1 MKKILGLIVIILLFA
16 YIPIYSIWPID
27 YSSKT
32 ANILILL
39 GNMQIIIIESLSN
52 LITFIAPIILSLLNT
67 IAGLIFQAIE
77 IILSLPYKDINPVYL
92 LIGLF
97 IVAYFF
103 EKFRVINNEISK
115 LNKKLLKHIS
125 SNKNNSEKPLAD
137 HMDEIHKLNNKADS
151 IMLLLSE
158 INNAADIFKSTGF
171 RSKKM
176 RRETLLDTNEN
187 NAEEVVSFSDLDRSV
202 SSEDSRTSVSDEII
216 DDNTSQAVRDEKRAK
231 DEEQLMRLRKDIQS
245 LAEQVNTASDDNLSQ
260 AVRDEKCTKDEEQL
274 MRLRKDIESLA
285 EQVNTANDSNLSQAG
300 RDEKRAK
307 DEEQLMRLRKDAESL
322 AKQDKESE
330 QFNTVDEI
338 IEDDNISQI
347 DLVRALIASNEIDD
361 AKNLLKRIVEMGSE
375 DDKHEAR
382 LLFMQIK

>member
-39 GNMQIIIIESLSN
+39 GNVQIIIIESLSN
-52 LITFIAPIILSLLNT
+52 LITFVAPIILSLLNT
-67 IAGLIFQAIE
+67 IAGLIFQTIE

-125 SNKNNSEKPLAD
+125 SNKNNSEKPFAD

-176 RRETLLDTNEN
+176 RRETLLEPNEN

-202 SSEDSRTSVSDEII
+202 SPEDSRTSVSDEII
-216 DDNTSQAVRDEKRAK
+216 DDNTSQAVRDE
-231 DEEQLMRLRKDIQS
+231 
-245 LAEQVNTASDDNLSQ
+245 N
-260 AVRDEKCTKDEEQL
+260 
-274 MRLRKDIESLA
+274 
-285 EQVNTANDSNLSQAG
+285 
-300 RDEKRAK
+300 RAK

-322 AKQDKESE
+322 VKQDKESE

-361 AKNLLKRIVEMGSE
+361 AKNLLKRIVETGSE

>member
-1 MKKILGLIVIILLFA
+1 
-16 YIPIYSIWPID
+16 
-27 YSSKT
+27 
-32 ANILILL
+32 
-39 GNMQIIIIESLSN
+39 
-52 LITFIAPIILSLLNT
+52 
-67 IAGLIFQAIE
+67 
-77 IILSLPYKDINPVYL
+77 
-92 LIGLF
+92 
-97 IVAYFF
+97 
-103 EKFRVINNEISK
+103 
-115 LNKKLLKHIS
+115 
-125 SNKNNSEKPLAD
+125 
-137 HMDEIHKLNNKADS
+137 MDEIHKLNNKADS

-176 RRETLLDTNEN
+176 RRETLLEPNEN

-202 SSEDSRTSVSDEII
+202 SPEDSRTSVSDEII
-216 DDNTSQAVRDEKRAK
+216 DDNTSQAVRDENRA
-231 DEEQLMRLRKDIQS
+231 
-245 LAEQVNTASDDNLSQ
+245 
-260 AVRDEKCTKDEEQL
+260 KDEEQL

-285 EQVNTANDSNLSQAG
+285 EQVNTTNDYNLSQAV
-300 RDEKRAK
+300 RDENRAK